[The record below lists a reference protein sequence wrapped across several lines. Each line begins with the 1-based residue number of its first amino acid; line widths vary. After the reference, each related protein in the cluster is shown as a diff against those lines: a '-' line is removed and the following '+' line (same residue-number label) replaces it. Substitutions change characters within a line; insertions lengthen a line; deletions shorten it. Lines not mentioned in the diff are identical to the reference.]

1 MTFWWFWNQPPVVEE
16 ATVEDLDRLS
26 EIHDMSFR
34 QTWHTEELA
43 ALRAQAGVTILI
55 ARRASPYGTRK
66 ALGFVILRTA
76 ADEAEILTIAVDP
89 AARGRGIARQLMRAA
104 LSRLYADRVKS
115 IFLEVDAAN
124 EGAIALYKSLGMR
137 QVGTRRGYY
146 SASEGDGSALVM
158 RLDLA

>member
-16 ATVEDLDRLS
+16 ATVDDLDRLS
-26 EIHDMSFR
+26 EIHDKSFR

-89 AARGRGIARQLMRAA
+89 AWRGRGIARQLMQAV

-115 IFLEVDAAN
+115 LFLEVDAAN
-124 EGAIALYKSLGMR
+124 EGAIALYRSFGMR

-146 SASEGDGSALVM
+146 AASEGDGSALVM